1 MKNLHPSPKN
11 ILITGAS
18 SGLGAALAEHYA
30 TPNVTLHLQGRNSG
44 KLEQVAENC
53 RKRGAHVNCK
63 ILDVTDHAGM
73 HSWITGADGK
83 TPLDLVIANAGV
95 SAGPGIHGENGKQVR
110 EIFATNI
117 DGVVNTV
124 TPLLQTMI
132 ARKHGQIA
140 IMASLAGLRGLPS
153 CPAYSASKNCV
164 RAYGEALRG
173 WLSRQGVRVSVICP
187 GYVETAMT
195 ATNEFPMPFMMSA
208 EKAAG
213 IIVDGLSR
221 NKARIAFPG
230 IMYYPVWFL
239 SCLPVWL
246 TDPLVSRLPG
256 KASHPN

>member
-1 MKNLHPSPKN
+1 MKSPKN

-30 TPNVTLHLQGRNSG
+30 APGITLHLHGRNSQR
-44 KLEQVAENC
+44 LEQIAENC

-63 ILDVTDHAGM
+63 ILDITDNAAM
-73 HSWITGADGK
+73 HSWLIATDGK
-83 TPLDLVIANAGV
+83 APLDLIIANAGI
-95 SAGPGIHGENGKQVR
+95 SAGTGIHGENGKQVR
-110 EIFATNI
+110 DIFAANI

-124 TPLLQTMI
+124 TPLLHTMI

-140 IMASLAGLRGLPS
+140 IMSSLAGLRGLPS

-173 WLSRQGVRVSVICP
+173 WLSRQSVQVSVICP
-187 GYVETAMT
+187 GYIKTAMT
-195 ATNEFPMPFMMSA
+195 AANNFPMPFMMSA

-213 IIVDGLSR
+213 IIAAGLAD
-221 NKARIAFPG
+221 NKARIAFPK
-230 IMYYPVWFL
+230 IMYYPMRFL

-246 TDPLVSRLPG
+246 TDPLFSRLPG
-256 KASHPN
+256 KAATVD